1 MSTLTIPQS
10 ARAVFQD
17 GMEHLAQQKASR
29 FQKYATVKTGC
40 TGKASAHRR
49 IQATEMTD
57 VTGRIQPTIGE
68 ELGLEHRYIFPRKA
82 QKATLI
88 DEDDAA
94 TLALSVAPTG
104 DIALQHRMAAGRKID
119 KIFLDGITGQN
130 LEGLE
135 DTMNPMSLPPSQ
147 TVLSDYRT
155 DGQTGQIGLTLAKLI
170 KAKGIFGKNEVYGQ
184 DQHEEGAHLC
194 MAVAQDELNNL
205 LADVEETG
213 SADYNKVRALVDGE
227 LDYFMGIHF
236 IRSEQLAKRASTNA
250 NKIVRTCPMWV
261 STGVYLDFWYD
272 VKTSIDTL
280 PTQSQAI
287 QVYSRIKVGAARK
300 DEKQVVLVE
309 CEQPV

>member
-29 FQKYATVKTGC
+29 FQKYATVKTGV

-94 TLALSVAPTG
+94 TLALAVAPTG

-119 KIFLDGITGQN
+119 KIFLDGITGSN

-135 DTMNPMSLPPSQ
+135 DVMNPMSIPSSQ
-147 TVLSDYRT
+147 VVLKGYRT
-155 DGQTGQIGLTLAKLI
+155 DGVTGNTGLTLSKLI
-170 KAKGIFGKNEVYGQ
+170 KAKGIFGTNEVYGQ
-184 DQHEEGAHLC
+184 DQHEEGARLC
-194 MAVAQDELNNL
+194 MAVAQDELNDL
-205 LADVEETG
+205 LEDAEFTG

-236 IRSEQLAKRASTNA
+236 IRSEQIAKAAPSGQ
-250 NKIVRTCPMWV
+250 KFVRTCPMWV

-309 CEQPV
+309 CEQDV